1 VISISAAMPAYNEEE
16 NVGPMVQAL
25 DPVLASI
32 TDDYEIIIVDDGS
45 KDRTAERVLGLQ
57 AQYPKVR
64 LVRHPVNQGFGA
76 AVHTGF
82 TSATKEWVFYTDA
95 DRQFRVEEL
104 RKLLPLTD
112 KADIIAGYRAPR
124 ADPFLRKVFAFG
136 WFALCTILFGYTARD
151 IDCAFKLFRR
161 EILDHIRVD
170 SRGATFSI
178 EFLVRAKR
186 AGYRIAEVPVSHLP
200 RLAGSPTGAKLSV
213 ITRAFREL
221 FRFRLRLWREKTA
234 KEGLA

>member
-1 VISISAAMPAYNEEE
+1 VISIAAAMPAYNEEA
-16 NVGPMVQAL
+16 NVAPMVETL

-32 TDDYEIIIVDDGS
+32 TDDYEIVIVDDGS
-45 KDRTAERVLGLQ
+45 KDRTAERVLEIQ
-57 AQYPKVR
+57 KRYPKVR

-76 AVHTGF
+76 AVHTAF
-82 TSATKEWVFYTDA
+82 TSAAKEWVFYTDS
-95 DRQFRVEEL
+95 DRQFKVDEIHRM
-104 RKLLPLTD
+104 LPLTD

-136 WFALCTILFGYTARD
+136 WFSLCTILFGYTARD
-151 IDCAFKLFRR
+151 IDCAFKLFKCD
-161 EILDHIRVD
+161 ILNHIRVD

-178 EFLVRAKR
+178 EFLARAKR

-200 RLAGSPTGAKLSV
+200 RLAGSPTGAKISV

-221 FRFRLRLWREKTA
+221 FKFRVKLW
-234 KEGLA
+234 KEGRA

>member
-1 VISISAAMPAYNEEE
+1 MISIAAAMPAYNEEA
-16 NVGPMVQAL
+16 NVAPMVETL

-32 TDDYEIIIVDDGS
+32 TDDYEIVIVDDGS
-45 KDRTAERVLGLQ
+45 KDRTAERVLEIQ
-57 AQYPKVR
+57 KRYPKVR

-76 AVHTGF
+76 AVHTAF
-82 TSATKEWVFYTDA
+82 TSAAKEWVFYTDS
-95 DRQFRVEEL
+95 DRQFKVDEIHRM
-104 RKLLPLTD
+104 LPLTD

-136 WFALCTILFGYTARD
+136 WFSLCTILFGYTARD
-151 IDCAFKLFRR
+151 IDCAFKLFKCD
-161 EILDHIRVD
+161 ILNHIRVD

-178 EFLVRAKR
+178 EFLARAKR

-200 RLAGSPTGAKLSV
+200 RLAGSPTGAKISV

-221 FRFRLRLWREKTA
+221 FKFRVKLW
-234 KEGLA
+234 KEGRA